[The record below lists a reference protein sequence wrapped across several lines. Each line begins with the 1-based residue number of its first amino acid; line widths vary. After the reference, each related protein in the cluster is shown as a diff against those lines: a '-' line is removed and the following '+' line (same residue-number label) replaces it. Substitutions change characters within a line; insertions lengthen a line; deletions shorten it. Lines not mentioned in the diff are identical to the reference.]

1 MNQDLKYLSSY
12 STCLFRGSDHTMG
25 LLLGWVFYEIL
36 SWSYDPI
43 CPEKSCC
50 PWKLSFE
57 KSKSIKTHKTNVF
70 GSHITRTNIVPMMM
84 VTVMKLLLIGSLPTQ
99 NCSSGRLNF
108 GGSFSPFYFRSTL
121 LFDKFGK
128 ISCQGIFLS
137 SPPPISILTISILLC
152 QSSLYPQLSLKPQ
165 SRKKCFVNVFQK
177 LFCLRSPIIFYNT
190 RIIFMLFIKTLF
202 FFKTK
207 V

>member
-1 MNQDLKYLSSY
+1 MNQDLKYLSTY

-25 LLLGWVFYEIL
+25 LLFGWVFYEIL
-36 SWSYDPI
+36 RWSYDPI

-50 PWKLSFE
+50 PWKLNFE
-57 KSKSIKTHKTNVF
+57 KSKSIKTHKINVF
-70 GSHITRTNIVPMMM
+70 GSHIRRTNMVPLMM
-84 VTVMKLLLIGSLPTQ
+84 VTVMKLLLIGSLSTQ
-99 NCSSGRLNF
+99 NSSSGRVNF
-108 GGSFSPFYFRSTL
+108 GGSFSLFYFCSTL

-137 SPPPISILTISILLC
+137 SPPLISILTISILLC

-177 LFCLRSPIIFYNT
+177 LFCLRSPIIFYNI
-190 RIIFMLFIKTLF
+190 RIILCYLSKPSF
-202 FFKTK
+202 FLN
-207 V
+207 